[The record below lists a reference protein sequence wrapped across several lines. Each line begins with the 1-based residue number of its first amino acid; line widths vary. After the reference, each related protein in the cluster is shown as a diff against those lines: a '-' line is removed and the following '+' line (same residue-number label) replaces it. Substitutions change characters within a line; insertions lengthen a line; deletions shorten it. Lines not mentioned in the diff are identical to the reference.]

1 MGLRGPVSPEQASDL
16 ERIQRAQR
24 HLLGL
29 INGVLNYA
37 RVDAGVVNYDFTDVG
52 VDEVLSTCEAL
63 IAPQTRAKG
72 LGLLHE
78 PCDPTLTARADRE
91 KVQQIVLNLLSN
103 AVKFTDPGGRVVFGC
118 TRRDSS
124 VVISVSDTGRGIAAD
139 NLERVFQPFVQVDA
153 TLTRTHEGTGLG
165 LAISRDLARGMGG
178 DLTVESTLGIG
189 STFTLTL
196 PG

>member
-1 MGLRGPVSPEQASDL
+1 VSPDQRADL

-37 RVDAGVVNYDFTDVG
+37 RVDAGAVNYDIADVV

-78 PCDPTLTARADRE
+78 PSDPDMTARADRE

-103 AVKFTDPGGRVVFGC
+103 AVKFTDPGGRVTFGC
-118 TRRDSS
+118 SRRGTL
-124 VVISVSDTGRGIAAD
+124 VVVTVSDTGRGIATG
-139 NLERVFQPFVQVDA
+139 NLERVFHPFVQVDA

-178 DLTVESTLGIG
+178 DLTVESTVGVG